1 MAARNIEEHGE
12 EERITLL
19 QGDLFAP
26 VKGKRYD
33 LIITNPPYVDA
44 QAMAELPP
52 EYAYE
57 PAMALGSGEDGLDIV
72 RRILE
77 EAPHYL
83 THDGALI
90 CEIGRGRDLLEAE
103 YPQLNLTWLDTQDSA
118 GEVFFIRAADLR

>member
-1 MAARNIEEHGE
+1 M
-12 EERITLL
+12 
-19 QGDLFAP
+19 
-26 VKGKRYD
+26 
-33 LIITNPPYVDA
+33 
-44 QAMAELPP
+44 
-52 EYAYE
+52 
-57 PAMALGSGEDGLDIV
+57 